1 MNKMKK
7 SNYTIIAV
15 LLVISLVF
23 VQACKKDDYPEVKP
37 REYVSL
43 ITGTW
48 NTVQVL
54 QTDIIAVNEGL
65 QPTTKDRT
73 ALFNFTDFKITF
85 NSSDGNPTTF
95 TVDPG
100 EAPNYVDLQGTWQ
113 LDDYSE
119 PGKILLTAD
128 GANSPTSE
136 FYLLGPPREGA
147 PLYISYQR
155 TSGGKAILSYDYKL
169 TK

>member
-1 MNKMKK
+1 MCGA
-7 SNYTIIAV
+7 SVFLI
-15 LLVISLVF
+15 ISLVF

-37 REYVSL
+37 RDYVNL

-48 NTVQVL
+48 NTVQVI
-54 QTDIIAVNEGL
+54 QTDLIAVEEGL
-65 QPTTKDRT
+65 QPTTKDRSN
-73 ALFNFTDFKITF
+73 LFNFTDYTVTF
-85 NSSDGNPTTF
+85 NSSGGNPTDF
-95 TVDPG
+95 TIDPG
-100 EAPNYVDLQGTWQ
+100 EAPNYVDLQGTWE

-119 PGKILLTAD
+119 PTRILLTAA

-136 FYLLGPPREGA
+136 FFLSGPPRAGA